1 MPAVERL
8 RNEDL
13 ADALD
18 EAIAKN
24 RPQRLYKLLGL
35 ASGLPG
41 TRANMG
47 LANAFASDLAARGK
61 KADALAFK
69 MATLAPDVAP
79 GASER
84 EFLPVCGVLA
94 VGARAAADKSIRQQ
108 ALAVL
113 HDAAEDPRFRVRDAV
128 PLALARIGEKMGDD
142 LTYDLETWM
151 NGYFQAA
158 AVLLALEHRE
168 FLSTLKVQ
176 YGVINRLHDAFA
188 LACNAPRSAARY
200 PGFKALMEALG
211 HAPAAI
217 SMVFGIYVVDRLV
230 MWSEVQIPEMREIIR
245 QNMRDKRLQRMG
257 DELDVL
263 RRSMKEHEPKD
274 RHAARRVEGTRGRS
288 KRRGH

>member
-1 MPAVERL
+1 MPAAFRL

-13 ADALD
+13 AAALD
-18 EAIAKN
+18 EAVERN
-24 RPQRLYKLLGL
+24 RTDRLYKLLGL

-41 TRANMG
+41 TRANLV

-69 MATLAPDVAP
+69 MATLSPDVAP

-94 VGARAAADKSIRQQ
+94 VGARAAADKSLRPK

-128 PLALARIGEKMGDD
+128 PSALARIGAKMGDD
-142 LTYDLETWM
+142 LAYDLETWM

-158 AVLLALEHRE
+158 AVIRALEIPE
-168 FLSTLKVQ
+168 FLSALKLE

-188 LACNAPRSAARY
+188 LACDAPRSAARY

-211 HAPAAI
+211 SAPAGV
-217 SMVFGIYVVDRLV
+217 SMRFGIFVVDRLT

-245 QNMRDKRLQRMG
+245 QNLRDKRLQRMG
-257 DELDVL
+257 DELDIVK
-263 RRSMKEHEPKD
+263 RTMKEHEPKD
-274 RHAARRVEGTRGRS
+274 RHAARRVDGTRGRS
-288 KRRGH
+288 KRRGR